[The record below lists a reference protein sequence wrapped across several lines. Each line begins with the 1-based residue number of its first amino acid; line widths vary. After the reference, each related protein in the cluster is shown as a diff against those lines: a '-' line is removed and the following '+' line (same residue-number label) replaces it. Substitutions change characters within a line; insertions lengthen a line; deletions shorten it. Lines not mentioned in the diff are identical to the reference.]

1 MVLYCKALYMCT
13 LLALNF
19 ISPRA
24 FTKST
29 RSLQKKIFG
38 CIASGVTSSTG
49 AIPDFSVIGEDLVY
63 NGWRKVIRRDVLMPN
78 GRKTSFD
85 ISSQGAPSTVVFI
98 WNTISNTTTL
108 LKEYYPGTNEVM
120 YGCVGGVY
128 EESKHQS
135 LLVRISFLQ
144 EY

>member
-1 MVLYCKALYMCT
+1 M
-13 LLALNF
+13 LAF
-19 ISPRA
+19 D
-24 FTKST
+24 KSFLMFCFFVHSFSHLAT
-29 RSLQKKIFG
+29 GLKIRYQHKKIL
-38 CIASGVTSSTG
+38 SGISSSITSLNG

-85 ISSQGAPSTVVFI
+85 INSQGAPSTVVFI
-98 WNTISNTTTL
+98 WNTNSNTTTL

-128 EESKHQS
+128 EKSKHES
-135 LLVRISFLQ
+135 LLVKMLPIP
-144 EY
+144 